1 MLVIL
6 IIIEGTKMTKKDT
19 IDEHFY
25 CFCERKAKKLIY
37 TAYDKKGNYA
47 TSPNSHQEAVN
58 YLNQRKP
65 LI

>member
-1 MLVIL
+1 
-6 IIIEGTKMTKKDT
+6 MTKKDT

-25 CFCERKAKKLIY
+25 CFCERKEKKLVY
-37 TAYDKKGNYA
+37 TVYDKNGNYA
-47 TSPNSHQEAVN
+47 TSPKSHQEATN

>member
-1 MLVIL
+1 MLLIL

-19 IDEHFY
+19 IDENFY
-25 CFCERKAKKLIY
+25 CFCERKEKKLIY
-37 TAYDKKGNYA
+37 TAYDKNGNYA
-47 TSPNSHQEAVN
+47 TSPKSHQEAVN